1 MYYTRTSTV
10 MVRTIWISIRDRPFA
25 KLAKIFTSFAAGT
38 SSEAGVQTGWKWNRW
53 MATHWHFLPTAQFL
67 DGSRQPNKRNRWVKL
82 AYRRFFG
89 AKRLVLIRLIESPTR

>member
-53 MATHWHFLPTAQFL
+53 MATHWHFLPTAQFFYE
-67 DGSRQPNKRNRWVKL
+67 SR
-82 AYRRFFG
+82 YSRFRILPYFFSISSPYG
-89 AKRLVLIRLIESPTR
+89 ADSPFKM